1 MPKLPPKD
9 YIQAADVPQQIS
21 LKPIGVVHSPYT
33 ERHGTPRQ
41 SVLQTAPDTYQPAI
55 ARIELFADVVPAIAL
70 KDLAGFERIWVI
82 SWLHLNKHWNPT
94 VRPPRGPKVKRGTLA
109 TRAPHRPNPIGL
121 SALKLLEVEG
131 LTLLVEGVD
140 LLDQTPVLDIKPYVT
155 YCDAFPEAH
164 CGYVSEM
171 EAAQIHEEDILGQES
186 DRLRPLN

>member
-9 YIQAADVPQQIS
+9 YIQATEFPSQIE
-21 LKPIGVVHSPYT
+21 LQPIGIVHSPYT

-41 SVLQTAPDTYQPAI
+41 SVLQTAPEDYQPAI
-55 ARIELFADVVPAIAL
+55 AHIELFADVVPDIAL
-70 KDLAGFERIWVI
+70 KDLAGFDRIWVI

-121 SALKLLEVEG
+121 SALKLISVDG
-131 LTLLVEGVD
+131 LTLQVEGVD

-155 YCDAFPEAH
+155 YCDAFPDAY

-171 EAAQIHEEDILGQES
+171 EAAKSREEDIFGQES
-186 DRLRPLN
+186 DRLRHR